1 MESIVKEAMERGD
14 FDDLPGKGKPV
25 DLSAYFETPEDV
37 RMAYSILKNAGMNA
51 READLLKEIAELRQV
66 HAAMLDEEK
75 KKELQKEIEQKQI
88 EFSLMMERQRR
99 QRRQKRLGR
108 RQAGAGKEAWFPVKE
123 GDCFGCHLAMTE
135 SLLYKSPLPC
145 YTFGH

>member
-1 MESIVKEAMERGD
+1 MNFDKLVESIIKEAMERGD
-14 FDDLPGKGKPV
+14 FDDLPGKGKPI

-51 READLLKEIAELRQV
+51 READLLKEIAELKQV

-75 KKELQKEIEQKQI
+75 TLAPGASAGKKKLHKEIEKKQI

-99 QRRQKRLGR
+99 QRRQR
-108 RQAGAGKEAWFPVKE
+108 
-123 GDCFGCHLAMTE
+123 
-135 SLLYKSPLPC
+135 
-145 YTFGH
+145 